1 MESTIKKGKN
11 NMKLL
16 KRSIIGIVILII
28 LIILAIVIFAKKKNE
43 PDLKIGEPIIETE
56 TIEEDLENEYQIQRL
71 EYNAIKTVIN
81 KYIKS
86 SNGGNVVIDNMEEKI
101 KQLEEQKTFLPVRM
115 KKMTN
120 NSVLTYV
127 VQGVTQ
133 DFDYRLDEE
142 RCLIVNIDYSNLT
155 FTIEPSNQDYDEIT
169 EVKQLNQI
177 EKNDNNQ
184 FKNIVQNEEQ
194 IVSDYINLYKR
205 YALGNPQIA
214 YNYFDEEYRDKR
226 FESIENYKAYVEN
239 NEEEIRSLEGYQYQ
253 VNNYEGY
260 TQYVCK
266 DKYENVYIFNEES
279 IMNFTI
285 QLDTYTIPT
294 EKFIDNYEKAEADKK
309 VRMNIDKW
317 IQMLN
322 NRDYVSAYNVLDEMY
337 RENNFRSIKE
347 FETTMKKNLP
357 LHYKVEYKESS
368 EENGTYMQRIVLS
381 DITGEDGKSL
391 HIDVIMQLKNNY
403 EFVMSFGFIEEDE
416 IE

>member
-142 RCLIVNIDYSNLT
+142 MCLIVNIDYSNLT

>member
-1 MESTIKKGKN
+1 
-11 NMKLL
+11 MKLL

>member
-1 MESTIKKGKN
+1 
-11 NMKLL
+11 MKLL

-142 RCLIVNIDYSNLT
+142 MCLIVNIDYSNLT